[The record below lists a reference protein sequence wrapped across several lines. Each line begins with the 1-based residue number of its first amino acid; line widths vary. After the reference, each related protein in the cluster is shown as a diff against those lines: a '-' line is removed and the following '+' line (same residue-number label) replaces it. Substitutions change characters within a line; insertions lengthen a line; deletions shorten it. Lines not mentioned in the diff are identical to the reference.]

1 MRAATLAAFLA
12 LAAVGAP
19 LSRARAQ
26 GWPVTGGDA
35 GGMRYSPLTGIDRRN
50 VGALEVAW
58 TWATGETPIARTD
71 STLAARPGAFQAT
84 PLMIGDTLFLSTP
97 YNRVVALDAATG
109 RELWSYDPGAYRAGQ
124 PSNGTG
130 FVHRGVAAWSDGRTR
145 RIFIN
150 SRWRLIALDAATG
163 KPVATFGTG
172 GEVDLTAQL
181 TRPVNRRHYTNTSPP
196 VVVGD
201 LVIVGN
207 GVGDRLAYR
216 NDPPGDV
223 QAFDVRTGRR
233 VWRFSPIPQAGEFGN
248 ETWEDSSW
256 AYTGHTNV
264 WAPFTADTARGLLY
278 LPVST
283 PSNDWYGGRRKG
295 DNLFAES
302 IVCLDAR
309 TGKRVW
315 HYQLVHHGLWDYDLP
330 APPNLVTIRPGGT
343 PIDAVAVPTKMG
355 YLFVF
360 DRVTGKP
367 VWPIEERLV
376 PPSDVPGERA
386 ARTQPH
392 PTRPAPF
399 ATQGFNEADVIDFT
413 PELRARAL
421 EILRPYRLGP
431 MYTPPSLEGTVAMPG
446 VIGGSGWGGG
456 AFDPETR
463 TLYVKA
469 TNAPAL
475 FKLNRVAAPSDTV
488 DADYMLDL
496 GLSTLS
502 VSPGRPGDT
511 LGLHQPTEALPIN
524 KPPYGT
530 LTAIDMD
537 TGEHRWQVPLG
548 DTPGVRDH
556 PLLRGVPLPPRL
568 GVAGAPGGIVTR
580 GGLVFI
586 TGGGSTLYAIDKAD
600 GKTLWQG
607 ELGAR
612 GYANPMTYRT
622 RTGRQ
627 FVVIA
632 TGAGAGAKLV
642 AFALPDARTR
652 RGDAAPASPA
662 SPTTTVGIEGDFVMR
677 DFRFGDGSVLP
688 ELRIHYTT
696 LGRPRRDAAGTV
708 RNAVLVL
715 HGTTGSGRGFLSP
728 AFAGEL
734 FGPGQPLDT
743 ATHYV
748 ILPDG
753 IGTGGSSKP
762 SDGLHA
768 RFPRYGYEDM
778 VTAQHRL
785 VTEGLGVDHLR
796 LVMGT
801 SMGGMQ
807 TWMWGVRYP
816 DFMDA
821 LVPLAS
827 VPTQIAGRNRMMR
840 AMISDAIR
848 GDPAWRRGE
857 YTTPPPGLSTAL
869 GMLFMM
875 TSSPLQLQAAAATRD
890 SADAYIAGWMRTRM
904 ASTDANDF
912 LYQFEASRDYDPSP
926 RLGRIRAPV
935 LAINSADDLVNP
947 PELGLMERLMPRVTR
962 GRYVLI
968 PTGARTRG
976 HGTHSLPALWKSHL
990 AELLSESERAVRPT
1004 R

>member
-1 MRAATLAAFLA
+1 MRRATLATLLV
-12 LAAVGAP
+12 LAAVAAVAAP
-19 LSRARAQ
+19 LTPGCAQ
-26 GWPVTGGDA
+26 DWPVTGGDA
-35 GGMRYSPLTGIDRRN
+35 GGMRYSPLAGIDRRN
-50 VGALEVAW
+50 VGTLQVAW
-58 TWATGETPIARTD
+58 SWATGETPIAGTD
-71 STLAARPGAFQAT
+71 STLASRPGTFQAT
-84 PLMIGDTLFLSTP
+84 PLMIGDTLYLSTP

-109 RELWSYDPGAYRAGQ
+109 RELWSHDPGAYRAGQ

-130 FVHRGVAAWSDGRTR
+130 FVHRGVAAWSDGRER

-150 SRWRLIALDAATG
+150 SRWRLLALDASTG
-163 KPVATFGTG
+163 RPIASFGTG

-181 TRPVNRRHYTNTSPP
+181 TRTVNRRHYTNTSPP

-207 GVGDRLAYR
+207 GVGDRLTYR

-256 AYTGHTNV
+256 AHTGHTNV

-315 HYQLVHHGLWDYDLP
+315 HHQLVHHGLWDYDLP
-330 APPNLVTIRPGGT
+330 APPNLITIRPNGT

-367 VWPIEERLV
+367 VWPIEERPV

-399 ATQGFNEADVIDFT
+399 AKQGFGEADVIDFT
-413 PELRARAL
+413 PALRARAL
-421 EILRPYRLGP
+421 EILRPYRMGP
-431 MYTPPSLEGTVAMPG
+431 MYTPPSLQGTVAMPG

-475 FKLNRVAAPSDTV
+475 FKLNRVASRSDTV

-502 VSPGRPGDT
+502 VSVDRPGDT
-511 LGLHQPTEALPIN
+511 LALHQPTEALPIN

-530 LTAIDMD
+530 LTAIDLD
-537 TGEHRWQVPLG
+537 TGEQRWQVPLG
-548 DTPGVRDH
+548 DTPAIRAH

-600 GKTLWQG
+600 GKTLWEG
-607 ELGAR
+607 DLGAR

-622 RTGRQ
+622 RDGRQ

-632 TGAGAGAKLV
+632 TGAGAGARLV
-642 AFALPDARTR
+642 AFALP
-652 RGDAAPASPA
+652 ASP
-662 SPTTTVGIEGDFVMR
+662 
-677 DFRFGDGSVLP
+677 
-688 ELRIHYTT
+688 
-696 LGRPRRDAAGTV
+696 RPR
-708 RNAVLVL
+708 
-715 HGTTGSGRGFLSP
+715 
-728 AFAGEL
+728 
-734 FGPGQPLDT
+734 
-743 ATHYV
+743 
-748 ILPDG
+748 PD
-753 IGTGGSSKP
+753 
-762 SDGLHA
+762 
-768 RFPRYGYEDM
+768 
-778 VTAQHRL
+778 
-785 VTEGLGVDHLR
+785 
-796 LVMGT
+796 
-801 SMGGMQ
+801 
-807 TWMWGVRYP
+807 
-816 DFMDA
+816 
-821 LVPLAS
+821 
-827 VPTQIAGRNRMMR
+827 
-840 AMISDAIR
+840 
-848 GDPAWRRGE
+848 
-857 YTTPPPGLSTAL
+857 
-869 GMLFMM
+869 
-875 TSSPLQLQAAAATRD
+875 
-890 SADAYIAGWMRTRM
+890 
-904 ASTDANDF
+904 
-912 LYQFEASRDYDPSP
+912 
-926 RLGRIRAPV
+926 
-935 LAINSADDLVNP
+935 
-947 PELGLMERLMPRVTR
+947 
-962 GRYVLI
+962 
-968 PTGARTRG
+968 
-976 HGTHSLPALWKSHL
+976 
-990 AELLSESERAVRPT
+990 
-1004 R
+1004 